1 MINGENNMKYNQ
13 IGKTNYKVS
22 EIGFGAEW
30 MAQKTDEEVEKLIRH
45 CEKHGVNLLD
55 CWMSDPEVR
64 DSLGKAIQKNR
75 NHWIIQGHIGST
87 WQNGQYVRTRQMD
100 KVKPAFE
107 DLLTRLKTDH
117 VEFGMIHYVDEVDEY
132 NEIMA
137 NEFMDYVKQLKKDK
151 KIHHIGISTH
161 NPEVG
166 LLAAENPDIE
176 LMMISLNSAFDM
188 MPPVVLDDYFDNT
201 KYNEDLSGIQP
212 IRSQLY
218 QKCVETNTSIT
229 IMKGF
234 AGGRLL
240 NEKDSPFGIAL
251 TPIQCIHYA
260 LTRPSSKSILVGVN
274 NIEELNQSLK
284 YESADNEEK
293 DYSKIL
299 INAPKH
305 SYLGKCTYCGHCAP
319 CPLHINIAMV
329 NKLYDLAS
337 IHDEVPSSIQEHYN
351 NLEAHASDCFG
362 CKKCESRC
370 PFDVEIIEVMKKAA
384 SLFGK

>member
-1 MINGENNMKYNQ
+1 MKYNQ

-166 LLAAENPDIE
+166 LLAAENPEI
-176 LMMISLNSAFDM
+176 
-188 MPPVVLDDYFDNT
+188 
-201 KYNEDLSGIQP
+201 
-212 IRSQLY
+212 
-218 QKCVETNTSIT
+218 
-229 IMKGF
+229 
-234 AGGRLL
+234 GR
-240 NEKDSPFGIAL
+240 
-251 TPIQCIHYA
+251 
-260 LTRPSSKSILVGVN
+260 
-274 NIEELNQSLK
+274 
-284 YESADNEEK
+284 
-293 DYSKIL
+293 
-299 INAPKH
+299 
-305 SYLGKCTYCGHCAP
+305 
-319 CPLHINIAMV
+319 
-329 NKLYDLAS
+329 
-337 IHDEVPSSIQEHYN
+337 
-351 NLEAHASDCFG
+351 AH
-362 CKKCESRC
+362 
-370 PFDVEIIEVMKKAA
+370 V
-384 SLFGK
+384 